1 MSATTVDSSTTP
13 SGSELWGFVPDGSNS
28 SAVVLQN
35 LTTTLSQLSE
45 ASQAQTAALADLKED
60 LLLQDDAAGPNP
72 DRPADSLDITQI
84 TAVVNDCTRDSGAN
98 TNASNN
104 MASDTRSDS
113 EPQGHNSIVDSLTQA
128 YLPNTKTSP
137 AIEGKIAT
145 LVDNMLTG
153 GLSTDTVKESADK
166 YSPPENVK
174 RLNVTSVNEEVWD
187 LLPRR
192 SRTVDLAFQKVQ
204 EFLLP
209 GLSALCTLSGKLV
222 SSIQS
227 GDTPN
232 TRETLTVIMDSIAL
246 LCNTHHKLNMKR
258 RELIKPELNPPYT
271 RLCKEEIKTTSKL
284 FGDDLSKHLKDMA
297 ELKKA
302 GIQMQKPSSTS
313 TSSQGYK
320 APKQR
325 FNRPHFAKPYARA
338 HGQFAT
344 QKANSQRHFLAN
356 SRAPRGAHTKQHTPI
371 RKDQ

>member
-1 MSATTVDSSTTP
+1 M
-13 SGSELWGFVPDGSNS
+13 
-28 SAVVLQN
+28 
-35 LTTTLSQLSE
+35 SQLSE

-60 LLLQDDAAGPNP
+60 LLLQDDAAGPNS

-98 TNASNN
+98 TNATNN

-174 RLNVTSVNEEVWD
+174 RLNVTSVNEEAWD
-187 LLPRR
+187 LLPHR

-204 EFLLP
+204 ELLLP

-232 TRETLTVIMDSIAL
+232 TRETLTIIMDSIAL

-271 RLCKEEIKTTSKL
+271 RLCKEEIKTSCLETISL
-284 FGDDLSKHLKDMA
+284 N
-297 ELKKA
+297 
-302 GIQMQKPSSTS
+302 T
-313 TSSQGYK
+313 
-320 APKQR
+320 
-325 FNRPHFAKPYARA
+325 
-338 HGQFAT
+338 
-344 QKANSQRHFLAN
+344 
-356 SRAPRGAHTKQHTPI
+356 
-371 RKDQ
+371 

>member
-1 MSATTVDSSTTP
+1 M
-13 SGSELWGFVPDGSNS
+13 
-28 SAVVLQN
+28 
-35 LTTTLSQLSE
+35 
-45 ASQAQTAALADLKED
+45 
-60 LLLQDDAAGPNP
+60 
-72 DRPADSLDITQI
+72 
-84 TAVVNDCTRDSGAN
+84 
-98 TNASNN
+98 
-104 MASDTRSDS
+104 
-113 EPQGHNSIVDSLTQA
+113 
-128 YLPNTKTSP
+128 
-137 AIEGKIAT
+137 
-145 LVDNMLTG
+145 
-153 GLSTDTVKESADK
+153 
-166 YSPPENVK
+166 
-174 RLNVTSVNEEVWD
+174 
-187 LLPRR
+187 
-192 SRTVDLAFQKVQ
+192 DLAFQKVQ
-204 EFLLP
+204 EVLLP

-222 SSIQS
+222 SSLQS